1 MSVAQPQNVT
11 NKTTNN
17 LILPP
22 QTVKPDCYYNN
33 TCGAPPSGGGGGNC
47 GKIVEYE
54 NHNHGCRDES
64 PGEWVQNSNSFEY
77 WGTFKIPNAR

>member
-33 TCGAPPSGGGGGNC
+33 TCGAPSGGGGGNC